1 MENEYDNKKLK
12 KYFEANIRRME
23 INKEFKPLLVD
34 IMMRRAI
41 AFNLSLQEIYRDM
54 LVLANNLTKIEV
66 GQIPD
71 DYEGN
76 VTGLYYSNE
85 RKILISQEIVKKIII
100 SENMENYEEV
110 YDTLMH
116 EVFHALAMD
125 ENGNNTISTINRY
138 TNEVYT
144 SLEEAIVSK
153 AVDRCMHGRR
163 VKEEENFP
171 FFHQNKGAYTDI
183 TYITDLLEATYG
195 VSEKAFL
202 RHAIQGKKNLAEFLS
217 SVSGESIDESLG
229 YIDKIETNYSIL
241 HKTLYESGFEGKELE
256 DRVKDSLIAGF
267 LVSYWTMY
275 RCIEN
280 LDVSDLDTFGY
291 RIERFK
297 FGYNKMGELLRHVT
311 KDFDYRF
318 RNNNVSSYIFD
329 LIKGT
334 QEEGGLKLNI
344 ISEILKNKEKIPN
357 EDLVKMLNFA
367 KMERKE
373 KKAFEEEELFEK
385 YGISASLNKDNKIII
400 SHYSQPKNTTFVEL
414 GINEDELIKDVV
426 ACSGVFDTRKSS
438 LTTFP
443 LEVSQ
448 EIRLYE
454 DTAILEMPNLKA
466 AGKIVLNSKLKKLP
480 KLKAVGSIALENS
493 QIKALPKLK
502 EAGILIAQNS
512 ALKDLSELKSAK
524 DVFICSSDENQK
536 IDLKAM
542 KNLKEVEQLFV
553 ANSSLK
559 ALPSLKKA
567 SKVALYNCSIK
578 SIKDSVCK
586 NVEIATQ
593 ITDSELSEKFDTFTD
608 WYNSDVF
615 QKSMDILGDIV
626 NQIQGK
632 NK

>member
-385 YGISASLNKDNKIII
+385 YGIELRAIGFVPLKKESYFMYEDADFKSVRWNNSKIINMCGVFRPEYYKFKLNQFFENVKKI
-400 SHYSQPKNTTFVEL
+400 FKKCVPNVFGKNETKQKMFGIGKDSEEQTTSNSTFGEL
-414 GINEDELIKDVV
+414 SSEDLEKFNKGMNKMLESYKNSETIKKERSMKQSDDELD
-426 ACSGVFDTRKSS
+426 
-438 LTTFP
+438 
-443 LEVSQ
+443 LEEQ
-448 EIRLYE
+448 
-454 DTAILEMPNLKA
+454 DD
-466 AGKIVLNSKLKKLP
+466 
-480 KLKAVGSIALENS
+480 
-493 QIKALPKLK
+493 K
-502 EAGILIAQNS
+502 E
-512 ALKDLSELKSAK
+512 
-524 DVFICSSDENQK
+524 
-536 IDLKAM
+536 
-542 KNLKEVEQLFV
+542 
-553 ANSSLK
+553 
-559 ALPSLKKA
+559 
-567 SKVALYNCSIK
+567 
-578 SIKDSVCK
+578 
-586 NVEIATQ
+586 
-593 ITDSELSEKFDTFTD
+593 
-608 WYNSDVF
+608 
-615 QKSMDILGDIV
+615 
-626 NQIQGK
+626 
-632 NK
+632 

>member
-1 MENEYDNKKLK
+1 MNDVKSCV
-12 KYFEANIRRME
+12 E
-23 INKEFKPLLVD
+23 I
-34 IMMRRAI
+34 
-41 AFNLSLQEIYRDM
+41 
-54 LVLANNLTKIEV
+54 
-66 GQIPD
+66 
-71 DYEGN
+71 
-76 VTGLYYSNE
+76 
-85 RKILISQEIVKKIII
+85 
-100 SENMENYEEV
+100 
-110 YDTLMH
+110 
-116 EVFHALAMD
+116 
-125 ENGNNTISTINRY
+125 
-138 TNEVYT
+138 
-144 SLEEAIVSK
+144 
-153 AVDRCMHGRR
+153 
-163 VKEEENFP
+163 
-171 FFHQNKGAYTDI
+171 
-183 TYITDLLEATYG
+183 
-195 VSEKAFL
+195 
-202 RHAIQGKKNLAEFLS
+202 
-217 SVSGESIDESLG
+217 
-229 YIDKIETNYSIL
+229 
-241 HKTLYESGFEGKELE
+241 
-256 DRVKDSLIAGF
+256 
-267 LVSYWTMY
+267 
-275 RCIEN
+275 
-280 LDVSDLDTFGY
+280 
-291 RIERFK
+291 
-297 FGYNKMGELLRHVT
+297 
-311 KDFDYRF
+311 
-318 RNNNVSSYIFD
+318 
-329 LIKGT
+329 
-334 QEEGGLKLNI
+334 
-344 ISEILKNKEKIPN
+344 
-357 EDLVKMLNFA
+357 
-367 KMERKE
+367 
-373 KKAFEEEELFEK
+373 FEK

-512 ALKDLSELKSAK
+512 ALKELSNLENVGKLCIIDCPLEDLSELKSAK